1 MAFGLSLNA
10 AVHYLNRLRL
20 EDRPGEDPAIG
31 VERATVLI
39 GPALVLTSLILA
51 FGLGVTVLSDLPS
64 LRLFG
69 KLSALTLM
77 AALVGDLVLL
87 PGSVLLYRRFVR
99 RLRPA
104 RPAKHPHARAHG

>member
-1 MAFGLSLNA
+1 MPPPAKVCNSLNA
-10 AVHYLNRLRL
+10 TVHYLNRLRL
-20 EDRPGEDPAIG
+20 EARPGEDPAIG

-69 KLSALTLM
+69 KLSGLTLM
-77 AALVGDLVLL
+77 AALIGDLLML
-87 PGSVLLYRRFVR
+87 PASVLLARRIG
-99 RLRPA
+99 A
-104 RPAKHPHARAHG
+104 RWRKAS